1 MQMDFHEKIKEQR
14 KVKNITQVEIAAHLG
29 IGQDLYSRY
38 ENGKLSFPSV
48 LIPELCYFLGMTPN
62 DLFEYDRYLK
72 IYHSKEKTNRE
83 DKTSLFVFCIIT
95 TTTFYFIT
103 MF

>member
-48 LIPELCYFLGMTPN
+48 LIPDLCYFLGMTPYY
-62 DLFEYDRYLK
+62 LFEYDRYLK
-72 IYHSKEKTNRE
+72 IYHSKEKN
-83 DKTSLFVFCIIT
+83 K
-95 TTTFYFIT
+95 
-103 MF
+103 

>member
-48 LIPELCYFLGMTPN
+48 LIPELCYF
-62 DLFEYDRYLK
+62 
-72 IYHSKEKTNRE
+72 
-83 DKTSLFVFCIIT
+83 
-95 TTTFYFIT
+95 
-103 MF
+103 

>member
-38 ENGKLSFPSV
+38 ENGKIKIIYREEISEMNLFKNYMM
-48 LIPELCYFLGMTPN
+48 IFLQRM
-62 DLFEYDRYLK
+62 
-72 IYHSKEKTNRE
+72 
-83 DKTSLFVFCIIT
+83 
-95 TTTFYFIT
+95 
-103 MF
+103 